1 VGETLAL
8 SAALFFGLTHFFSG
22 LLARRADGTAIAFI
36 AQVGG
41 AVFILLCLPFIP
53 ADQIDAASILWGVA
67 SGVGTGVG
75 VAFLYRAMSVGKF
88 SVVVP
93 VSDVAAVALPVLAA
107 VVIFG
112 DRPAVLSWGGIA
124 LALPALW
131 LISRAKDDTTPAE
144 AGAAPGAMNALIAGV
159 GFALQFV
166 ALAQAQESAGMWP
179 IVASRIAAVAVIGV
193 LLIGRCSAL
202 KLPLKVTAPAAGAGV
217 LGTFALVLYSFA
229 AQQQLLSLAVVL
241 TALYPAIPVILG
253 LIFLRERLSTL
264 QITGLIL
271 AATAVSLIALG

>member
-1 VGETLAL
+1 MGEILAL

-22 LLARRADGTAIAFI
+22 LLSRRAEGTVIAFF
-36 AQVGG
+36 AQAGG
-41 AVFILLCLPFIP
+41 TIFILLCLPFFP
-53 ADQIDAASILWGVA
+53 AEQIDAASILWGAA
-67 SGVGTGVG
+67 SGIGTGIG
-75 VAFLYRAMSVGKF
+75 VAFLYRAMSMGKF

-93 VSDVAAVALPVLAA
+93 VSDVTAVALPVLAA

-112 DRPAVLSWGGIA
+112 DRPAVLAWGGIV

-131 LISRAKDDTTPAE
+131 LTSRTKADTTAE
-144 AGAAPGAMNALIAGV
+144 IGFAPGMMNALIAGV

-166 ALAQAQESAGMWP
+166 ALAQADASAGMWP
-179 IVASRIAAVAVIGV
+179 VAASRIASVAVIGA
-193 LLIGRCSAL
+193 LLIGSFSAL
-202 KLPLKVTAPAAGAGV
+202 RISPNITAPAAGAGV

-229 AQQQLLSLAVVL
+229 AQQQLLSVAVVL

-264 QITGLIL
+264 QIAGLVL
-271 AATAVSLIALG
+271 ASAAVSLIALG

>member
-1 VGETLAL
+1 MGEILAL

-22 LLARRADGTAIAFI
+22 LLSRRADGTVIAFF
-36 AQVGG
+36 AQAGG
-41 AVFILLCLPFIP
+41 TIFILLCLPFFP
-53 ADQIDAASILWGVA
+53 AEQIDAASILWGAA
-67 SGVGTGVG
+67 SGIGTGMG
-75 VAFLYRAMSVGKF
+75 VAFLYRAMSMGKF

-112 DRPAVLSWGGIA
+112 DRPPALAWGGIV

-131 LISRAKDDTTPAE
+131 LTSRTKADPTAVE
-144 AGAAPGAMNALIAGV
+144 SGFAPGTMNALIAGV

-166 ALAQAQESAGMWP
+166 ALAQAHASAGMWP
-179 IVASRIAAVAVIGV
+179 IVASRLASVAVIGA
-193 LLIGRCSAL
+193 LLIGRFSAL
-202 KLPLKVTAPAAGAGV
+202 RIPLNITAPAAGAGV

-229 AQQQLLSLAVVL
+229 TQQQLLSVAVVL

-253 LIFLRERLSTL
+253 LIFLRERLSVL
-264 QITGLIL
+264 QIAGLVL
-271 AATAVSLIALG
+271 AAAAVALIALG